1 MIQIGRQGDD
11 ILLPVKVVPKASRDK
26 IVGELDGALKIT
38 VAAAPEKG
46 AANKAVCKLIARTLG
61 LRTAQVTV
69 DAGHGSPRKTIRI
82 IGASAEA
89 VRGGLGAGSAT
100 GQPAPSDPQG

>member
-26 IVGELDGALKIT
+26 IVGELDGALKVT

-46 AANKAVCKLIARTLG
+46 AANKAVCKLMARTLG
-61 LRTAQVTV
+61 LRAAQVTV
-69 DAGHGSPRKTIRI
+69 DAGHGSPRKTLRI
-82 IGASAEA
+82 TGASLETI
-89 VRGGLGAGSAT
+89 REKLPMG
-100 GQPAPSDPQG
+100 